1 MSRGS
6 YCNNKI
12 CRWHMT
18 TSNYIIINKVL
29 CCHFFDPVHKHPEED
44 QEIKHRENL
53 EITLSDPIQPGENL
67 ELTLPNL
74 LQLEKKRL
82 GPDTWKQFQLTIK

>member
-1 MSRGS
+1 
-6 YCNNKI
+6 
-12 CRWHMT
+12 MT

-29 CCHFFDPVHKHPEED
+29 SFHFLYFFSDPVHKHPEED
-44 QEIKHRENL
+44 QEIKPRENL

-74 LQLEKKRL
+74 LQLEKKRSGL
-82 GPDTWKQFQLTIK
+82 DTWKQFQLPIKP